1 MQTAVIADIVGSRH
15 LDDRSRTQSDIE
27 ATIERVHT
35 ALPVAASPLAA
46 TFADEFQAVFPDL
59 DDALAWLLLLQL
71 ALPEGVSLRFGVGIG
86 EVGPVASASPSISD
100 GPGWWRARAAIEQ
113 VHQLE
118 DRAVPRARTRIVGGE
133 EDDAGMTARIRSANA
148 YLLARDEIVGTMS
161 ERARRLAYGRCL
173 GRTQRSLAD
182 EEGISQS
189 AVSQSLASSG
199 ALGLLAGYALL
210 AGSAS
215 TPAPDAERP

>member
-15 LDDRSRTQSDIE
+15 LDDRDRTQSDIE
-27 ATIERVHT
+27 KTIASVHA
-35 ALPVAASPLAA
+35 ALPRATTPLTA
-46 TFADEFQAVFPDL
+46 TFADEFQAVFADL

-71 ALPEGVSLRFGVGIG
+71 ALPEDVSLRFGIGIG
-86 EVGPVASASPSISD
+86 EVGPVDSASPSISD
-100 GPGWWRARAAIEQ
+100 GPGWWRARSAIEQ

-118 DRAVPRARTRIVGGE
+118 DRAVPRARTRVVGGE

-148 YLLARDEIVGTMS
+148 YLLARDEIVGSMS
-161 ERARRLAYGRCL
+161 DRARRLTYGRCL
-173 GRTQRSLAD
+173 GRTQRSLAA

-199 ALGLLAGYALL
+199 AAGLLAGYALL
-210 AGSAS
+210 TDAS
-215 TPAPDAERP
+215 STVGRP